1 MISFKDFILNANYE
15 NEWVKLCFV
24 TDAKE
29 DLRQQE
35 DWEGKKHFTRFPDA
49 KDFSEIKSYLNNYI
63 CVGGIYMGEDDG
75 YMGANGVY
83 MGANGVHIG
92 AEDVAIKAAK
102 LVWDDYTK
110 QNGIEK

>member
-35 DWEGKKHFTRFPDA
+35 HWEGKQHFTRFPDA
-49 KDFSEIKSYLNNYI
+49 KKFSEIKEYLDNH
-63 CVGGIYMGEDDG
+63 MSAD
-75 YMGANGVY
+75 
-83 MGANGVHIG
+83 
-92 AEDVAIKAAK
+92 DVAIKAAK